1 MNSTDLH
8 SPVSDESAGKPTLL
22 VIDDEPALLESIS
35 EALQQDFRVFTE
47 EDGMAG
53 VERALELVPDL
64 VITDVNMP
72 LKNGFA
78 VCVELKNNE
87 RTSHIPLI
95 MLSALTDEVS
105 RITGLQLG
113 ADDYLGKPF
122 NVMELQLRIGKLL
135 GRKARFR
142 EEIRVAIDTPA
153 SGTAEMRAKEAPL
166 GARLRELILLHFREE
181 DFGVDRLGELVG
193 IERRTLERRLGK
205 EMNMTPNNLIKEVKL
220 MLSKKYLEE
229 ERDLEIKQ
237 IAAKAGFSTPQK
249 FTLDFTDYFGLNPS
263 VYRQNWARLG

>member
-1 MNSTDLH
+1 MNTHDLPTPARDAST
-8 SPVSDESAGKPTLL
+8 GKPTLL
-22 VIDDEPALLESIS
+22 VIDDEPVILESIV
-35 EALQQDFRVFTE
+35 EALQQDFQVLTA

-53 VERALELVPDL
+53 VERALETIPDL

-72 LKNGFA
+72 LKNGFE

-95 MLSALTDEVS
+95 MLTALTDEVS

-113 ADDYLGKPF
+113 ADDYLAKPF
-122 NVMELQLRIGKLL
+122 NVQELRLRIGKLL
-135 GRKARFR
+135 ERKVRFR
-142 EEIRVAIDTPA
+142 DEIRVAIDAPA
-153 SGTAEMRAKEAPL
+153 PLPADPPEKEAPL
-166 GARLRELILLHFREE
+166 KDRLKKFILAHFRED
-181 DFGVDRLGELVG
+181 DFGVDRLGELIG
-193 IERRTLERRLGK
+193 IERRTLERRMGK

-229 ERDLEIKQ
+229 ERDLQ
-237 IAAKAGFSTPQK
+237 IAQISEKAGFSTPQR

-263 VYRQNWARLG
+263 TYRQNWVRLG